1 MAVDRTEDA
10 QIKANEYWESGA
22 GKEKLAKERDTT
34 FAGEKST
41 VTMEQIDRLWMRYKK
56 MMESS

>member
-10 QIKANEYWESGA
+10 QIKANEYWDSGA
-22 GKEKLAKERDTT
+22 GKKKLADEREST

-41 VTMEQIDRLWMRYKK
+41 VTMEQIDRLWMKYKK
-56 MMESS
+56 MMETS